1 MENLNLTERNFS
13 PEFNFQA
20 SRSRGAGGQNVNKVN
35 SRVELFFHV
44 ENSQCLSDEEK
55 VRILEKLKN
64 RISGEGYLLISC
76 ETERSQYRNKELCV
90 EKFFEILTQA
100 LKVQKKRVGTKPTFA
115 SRKKR
120 IVEKKLRSDKKTFRK
135 KPDWD

>member
-1 MENLNLTERNFS
+1 MNELNLTERNFS

-44 ENSQCLSDEEK
+44 ESSQCLSDEEK
-55 VRILEKLKN
+55 ARILEKLKN
-64 RISGEGYLLISC
+64 RISGEGYLVISC
-76 ETERSQYRNKELCV
+76 ETDRSQFRNKELCV
-90 EKFFEILTQA
+90 EKFFELLTQA
-100 LKVQKKRVGTKPTFA
+100 LKVQKKRVNTKPTMA
-115 SRKKR
+115 SRHKR
-120 IVEKKLRSDKKTFRK
+120 IEEKKIRSDKKTFRK

>member
-55 VRILEKLKN
+55 ARILEKLKN

-76 ETERSQYRNKELCV
+76 ETERSQFRNKELCV